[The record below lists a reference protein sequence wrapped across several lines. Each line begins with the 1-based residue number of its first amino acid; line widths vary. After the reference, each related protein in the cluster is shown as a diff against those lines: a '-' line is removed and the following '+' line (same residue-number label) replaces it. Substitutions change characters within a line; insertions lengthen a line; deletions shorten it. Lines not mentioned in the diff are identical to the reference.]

1 VEIME
6 NKTEQL
12 SPEIVESLK
21 AIQEEQNNM
30 VIALGQVAV
39 QRRQLEKQLEEL
51 SNREE
56 EFGQRL
62 DKSINQMNV
71 DLAELDKKYPNG
83 QIDLEKGV
91 VIY

>member
-1 VEIME
+1 ME

>member
-1 VEIME
+1 ME

-12 SPEIVESLK
+12 NPEVVASLK

-39 QRRQLEKQLEEL
+39 QRRQIEKQLDEL
-51 SNREE
+51 SQREE

-62 DKSINQMNV
+62 DKSINQMNT

-83 QIDLEKGV
+83 QIDLEKGI

>member
-1 VEIME
+1 ME
-6 NKTEQL
+6 QKTEQL

>member
-1 VEIME
+1 ME
-6 NKTEQL
+6 QRTEQL
-12 SPEIVESLK
+12 SPEVVQSLK
-21 AIQEEQNNM
+21 VIQDEQNNM
-30 VIALGQVAV
+30 VISLGQVAV
-39 QRRQLEKQLEEL
+39 QRRQLQKQLEEL
-51 SNREE
+51 SKKEE

-83 QIDLEKGV
+83 QIDLESGT

>member
-1 VEIME
+1 ME
-6 NKTEQL
+6 QKTEQL
-12 SPEIVESLK
+12 SPEVVQSLK
-21 AIQEEQNNM
+21 AIQDEQNNM

-39 QRRQLEKQLEEL
+39 QRRQLQKQLEEL
-51 SNREE
+51 SKKEE

-62 DKSINQMNV
+62 DKSITQMNV

>member
-1 VEIME
+1 ME
-6 NKTEQL
+6 QRTEQL
-12 SPEIVESLK
+12 SPEIIESLK

-56 EFGQRL
+56 DFGQRL